1 MQKDFV
7 GMLKKEGFSKS
18 YSKYGMSLYRKQY
31 SDNGSFEV
39 GVILTNHYPKNHL
52 VDVEVGLYFTSIE
65 ELFAKISGVYEK
77 LGALWLTYGW
87 KSNQNLQWERV
98 NDESYYNAIKENQID
113 FMMEKIKHL
122 SDHIGQISI
131 ESVKFL
137 ENLGCNTIFMSENE
151 FKNNISRYA
160 IYYIILNYNKGRK
173 LDELFYVASDF
184 IVKECSASQHE
195 SFKMNYSLF
204 SKYVKDNSLESG
216 FLNS

>member
-7 GMLKKEGFSKS
+7 GMLKKGGFSKS

-65 ELFAKISGVYEK
+65 ELFAKISGVYEN

-173 LDELFYVASDF
+173 LDELSYVASDF
-184 IVKECSASQHE
+184 IVKECSVSQHE

-204 SKYVKDNSLESG
+204 SKYVKENSLESG